1 MNFDLAPE
9 TKEIVAQLSKWNDS
23 DRQNLGLPDFS
34 TRDWANFLSF
44 DILEPVSDD
53 TGTMQFAAI
62 ISESGRKS
70 LPGPVLEAY
79 LALRSGSTE
88 AAEALRQGK
97 VVTSVPPSRKKGGQI
112 VPWGAVADL
121 VVEQETGRTLARAP
135 LRAVKMAY
143 PLHAG
148 WLDRDA
154 SGNAAKINGDSGD
167 APKMD
172 LSAVRWALS
181 GATLAGLGRAAVA
194 MTKDYALTRIAFER
208 PIAAQQS
215 LQHRLVESHVF
226 IEAAALGSL
235 DAAWRISSG
244 DSSARV
250 AGALAWLWSA
260 RAGERV
266 RRHCHQVFG
275 ALGFCYET
283 GLVKLTWQMDLL
295 RLEMGRK
302 AAIAEINSN
311 RDLSGSDPA
320 VNVLAGYRR
329 AA

>member
-1 MNFDLAPE
+1 
-9 TKEIVAQLSKWNDS
+9 VA
-23 DRQNLGLPDFS
+23 
-34 TRDWANFLSF
+34 T
-44 DILEPVSDD
+44 
-53 TGTMQFAAI
+53 
-62 ISESGRKS
+62 
-70 LPGPVLEAY
+70 
-79 LALRSGSTE
+79 
-88 AAEALRQGK
+88 
-97 VVTSVPPSRKKGGQI
+97 TSVPPSRKKGGQI

-148 WLDRDA
+148 WLDRDG
-154 SGNAAKINGDSGD
+154 SGET
-167 APKMD
+167 PKMD

-181 GATLAGLGRAAVA
+181 GATLAGLGRAAVT

-250 AGALAWLWSA
+250 AGALAWLWTA

-295 RLEMGRK
+295 RLELGRK
-302 AAIAEINSN
+302 AAITEINSN